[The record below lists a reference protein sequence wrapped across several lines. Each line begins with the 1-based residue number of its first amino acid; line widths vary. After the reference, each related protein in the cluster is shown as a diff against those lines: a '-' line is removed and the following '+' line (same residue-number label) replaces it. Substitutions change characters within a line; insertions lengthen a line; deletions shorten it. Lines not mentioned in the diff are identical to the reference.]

1 MPMRIPETKIDEIRD
16 LANIVDV
23 VSTYVHL
30 KKQGKTYTGLC
41 PFHNDKNPSLKVS
54 EEKQIYKC
62 FVCNAGGNVF
72 NFLMQYKSISFIE
85 AVKEV
90 AEQLGIKLEYDK
102 GSSAGVNSELE
113 ELYDINVI
121 AAKYFSNNLLNSK
134 QGEIARE
141 YFKKRNIKTQTQKIF
156 GLGYAFAEWENFLHY
171 AKEKN
176 VNLEKAMRLGLIDK
190 RNDGSYYDKYRG
202 RIIFPIFSP
211 NGRIIGFGGR
221 ILNNEEKA
229 AKYLNSPESQIYLKR
244 KTLYGLFHSK
254 DEIRKLN
261 KAILVEGYMD
271 LIALF
276 QNGVKNVVASSGT
289 SLTEEQIKLLS
300 RYTKNVVVIYDSD
313 SAGQHA
319 AVRSIE
325 LLLKEDFD
333 VRIVALPEGEDPD
346 SFINQYGK
354 KEFDDLVKQA
364 DNFLEYQLRI
374 YQQEGKLDSPET
386 QAEVVRD
393 LVRSVALIQDELK
406 RNLMIKSIS
415 KKFELREM
423 LIESELDKY
432 LAKESS
438 SQKRH
443 ATQNREPEPG
453 EKIQTITRIES
464 KFEEEIV
471 RLLFEGYEE
480 IHDLVFDNI
489 MPDDLRNSDYK
500 KLAEIVLENY
510 RNDIVA
516 PAAIIERI
524 ENENLRDTALS
535 LTLNDIAI
543 SAKHGEEIT
552 AQEVVKKNSLR
563 YAADVIKK
571 FRITKINEE
580 IERNKLKIK
589 NAQDDSDV
597 LELLK
602 LNNEWDEEKKAVR
615 EEALLNKWIEA
626 NG

>member
-1 MPMRIPETKIDEIRD
+1 MRIPENKIEEIRN

-23 VSTYVHL
+23 ISTYVHL
-30 KKQGKTYTGLC
+30 KKQGKTYAGLC

-85 AVKEV
+85 AVQEV
-90 AEQLGIKLEYDK
+90 AEHLGVKLELEK
-102 GSSAGVNSELE
+102 GSSSIVNSELE
-113 ELYDINVI
+113 ELYDVNVT
-121 AAKYFSNNLLNSK
+121 AAKYFSNNLLNSR

-141 YFKKRNIKTQTQKIF
+141 YFKKRNIKTQTQKMF
-156 GLGYAFAEWENFLHY
+156 GLGYAFSEWEHFLHY
-171 AKEKN
+171 AEEKN
-176 VNLEKAMRLGLIDK
+176 VNLAKAMQLGLIDK

-221 ILNNEEKA
+221 ILNNAEKA
-229 AKYLNSPESQIYLKR
+229 AKYLNSPESPVYLKR

-300 RYTKNVVVIYDSD
+300 RFTKNIVVIYDAD

-319 AVRSIE
+319 AMRSIE
-325 LLLKEDFD
+325 LLLKEDFE

-354 KEFDDLVKQA
+354 KDFDELVKQA
-364 DNFLEYQLRI
+364 DNFLEYQMRI
-374 YQQEGKLDSPET
+374 YQQEGKLDSPES
-386 QAEVVRD
+386 QAEVVRE
-393 LVRSVALIQDELK
+393 LVKSVALIEDELK

-415 KKFELREM
+415 KKFDLREV
-423 LIESELDKY
+423 LVESELDK
-432 LAKESS
+432 LLNKKD
-438 SQKRH
+438 SQKKRY
-443 ATQNREPEPG
+443 AGQNPEAPIPHEA
-453 EKIQTITRIES
+453 EKIKTITRIEA
-464 KFEEEIV
+464 KFEEEII
-471 RLLFEGYEE
+471 RLLFEGVEE
-480 IHDLVFDNI
+480 IQDLIFDNI
-489 MPDDLRNSDYK
+489 MPDDLHNPDYR
-500 KLAEIVLENY
+500 KLSEIALENY
-510 RNDIVA
+510 RNDIVS
-516 PAAIIERI
+516 PSGIIEKI
-524 ENENLRDTALS
+524 EDDNLRNIALS
-535 LTLNDIAI
+535 LTLNDISI

-552 AQEVVKKNSLR
+552 SAEVTKKNALR
-563 YAADVIKK
+563 YASDVIKK

-580 IERNKLKIK
+580 IENNKIKIK
-589 NAQDDSDV
+589 NSETDDNV
-597 LELLK
+597 LELLR
-602 LNNEWDEEKKAVR
+602 LNKELEEEKKAIR
-615 EEALLNKWIEA
+615 EENILINEIE
-626 NG
+626 

>member
-1 MPMRIPETKIDEIRD
+1 MRIPENKIDEIRN

-85 AVKEV
+85 AVQEV
-90 AEQLGIKLEYDK
+90 AEHLGIKLELEK
-102 GSSAGVNSELE
+102 GSSSIINSELE
-113 ELYDINVI
+113 ELYDINVT

-156 GLGYAFAEWENFLHY
+156 GLGYAFAEWEHFLHY
-171 AKEKN
+171 AEEKN
-176 VNLEKAMRLGLIDK
+176 VNLAKALQLGLIDK
-190 RNDGSYYDKYRG
+190 RKEGGYYDKYRG

-211 NGRIIGFGGR
+211 NGRIVGFGGR
-221 ILNNEEKA
+221 ILNNREKT
-229 AKYLNSPESQIYLKR
+229 AKYLNSPESPIYLKR

-254 DEIRKLN
+254 EEIRKLN

-300 RYTKNVVVIYDSD
+300 RFTKNIVVIYDAD

-319 AVRSIE
+319 AMRSIE
-325 LLLKEDFD
+325 LLLKENFD

-346 SFINQYGK
+346 SFINQHGK
-354 KEFDDLVKQA
+354 KEFEELVKQA
-364 DNFLEYQLRI
+364 DNFLEYQMRI
-374 YQQEGKLDSPET
+374 YQQEGKLDAPET
-386 QAEVVRD
+386 QAEAVRE
-393 LVRSVALIQDELK
+393 LVKSVALIEDELK
-406 RNLMIKSIS
+406 RNLMVKSIS

-423 LIESELDKY
+423 LIESELDKL
-432 LAKESS
+432 LAKNDSNK
-438 SQKRH
+438 KRYETPDRQPVETDRH
-443 ATQNREPEPG
+443 
-453 EKIQTITRIES
+453 EKIKVISKIEA

-471 RLLFEGYEE
+471 RLLFEGVEE
-480 IHDLVFDNI
+480 ILDLIFDNI
-489 MPDDLRNSDYK
+489 MPDDLHNPDFKRLS
-500 KLAEIVLENY
+500 EIVLENY
-510 RNDIVA
+510 RNDIIS
-516 PAAIIERI
+516 PSAIIEKI
-524 ENENLRDTALS
+524 EDENLRNAALS
-535 LTLNDIAI
+535 LTMNEIAI

-552 AQEVVKKNSLR
+552 SAETTKKNALR

-580 IERNKLKIK
+580 IEINKMKIRNSE
-589 NAQDDSDV
+589 SDENV

-602 LNNEWDEEKKAVR
+602 MNKELEEEKKAIR
-615 EEALLNKWIEA
+615 EEKFLINEIE
-626 NG
+626 